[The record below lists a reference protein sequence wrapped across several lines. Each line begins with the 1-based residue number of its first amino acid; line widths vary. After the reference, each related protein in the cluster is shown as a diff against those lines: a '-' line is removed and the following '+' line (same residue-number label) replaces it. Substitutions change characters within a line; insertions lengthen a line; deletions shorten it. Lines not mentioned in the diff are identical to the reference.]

1 MNLTVGQQFASATEA
16 IDCVAEFAKAN
27 YHPLRQRNNKT
38 VETYNKMVWFLS
50 FAVKIKL
57 KRT

>member
-1 MNLTVGQQFASATEA
+1 MSYADTEA
-16 IDCVAEFAKAN
+16 QIDCVAEFAKAN